1 MYLLNNIKNILIPFY
16 KEKKIRE
23 IFKILNDKND
33 INAMM
38 VGGCVR
44 NYLNKE
50 MIGDIDIATIFTP
63 SEIIRKF
70 SNSKYKVIKTGIDH
84 GTITLSRDGTNYEI
98 TTLRHDVE
106 TDGRH
111 AKVLFTKNWHS
122 DSDRRD
128 FTFNA
133 IYMDHKGKVFDP
145 QNGIKNLREKKVKFI
160 GDPQKRIEEDYLRIL
175 RYIRFSI
182 HYQDFNNDEE
192 ILKIIKQNLNGITSL
207 SKERMFNELN
217 KIVNLD
223 NFFTILLKKNLL
235 EIFTIIFPE
244 CKYLN
249 RFKGIDKNSY
259 KKFIKSEK
267 KLLFP
272 LMLVDN
278 TDNHNYF
285 SYKYKVSNNLKEY
298 LNFFHSNFLSA
309 KQNKNFF
316 NKDLKKNIFYHGKNN
331 MKSLA
336 KFIFINNK
344 KKYLELNQI
353 LKKIENTNIPEFP
366 ITGKDLLKHGLKS
379 GKKIGEAIKT
389 IEKHW
394 IENNFNLKNDQLKN
408 LLKRYN

>member
-1 MYLLNNIKNILIPFY
+1 MYLLNNIKNILFPFY
-16 KEKKIRE
+16 KEKKIIE

-33 INAMM
+33 VNAMM

-63 SEIIRKF
+63 SEIIKKF

-145 QNGIKNLREKKVKFI
+145 QNGIKSLKEKKVKFI

-192 ILKIIKQNLNGITSL
+192 ILKIIKKNLNGITSL

-217 KIVNLD
+217 KIINLD
-223 NFFTILLKKNLL
+223 NF
-235 EIFTIIFPE
+235 
-244 CKYLN
+244 
-249 RFKGIDKNSY
+249 
-259 KKFIKSEK
+259 
-267 KLLFP
+267 LLF
-272 LMLVDN
+272 
-278 TDNHNYF
+278 F
-285 SYKYKVSNNLKEY
+285 
-298 LNFFHSNFLSA
+298 
-309 KQNKNFF
+309 
-316 NKDLKKNIFYHGKNN
+316 
-331 MKSLA
+331 
-336 KFIFINNK
+336 
-344 KKYLELNQI
+344 
-353 LKKIENTNIPEFP
+353 
-366 ITGKDLLKHGLKS
+366 
-379 GKKIGEAIKT
+379 
-389 IEKHW
+389 
-394 IENNFNLKNDQLKN
+394 
-408 LLKRYN
+408 